1 MSIEFLSILFVA
13 VFAVTLL
20 TGLPLAF
27 ATGAV
32 AVVFAVVLFGMPGL
46 NLIVSRM
53 YTLMGNYVLVS
64 VPLFIFMACILE
76 RAGIAE
82 AIFRAVHVWAGR
94 LRGGLAVAVIISCA
108 LMAAMV
114 GVIGAEIVTMGV
126 VALPAMLAKKYKKD
140 LALGCICAG
149 GGLATLIPAER
160 RLHHVRPHR
169 RRLDRPALHGRRDPG
184 LMLAGMYIVYI
195 IVRCKLQPDLAPPAS
210 AEDLAMPLREKLALL
225 KELILPAWSPSA
237 CSVRSTWA
245 GPRRPKRPASASPA
259 RCSPRPGTA
268 SSAGP
273 ACDGAVVDTT
283 KVTAM
288 LYWLFF
294 GSSALIG
301 VYTLA
306 GGTKLIQEAMT
317 NLPVGPMGVIL
328 IMMLIWIILGCFI
341 DWIGIL
347 LLTAPI
353 FVPVASALGFDLV
366 WLGVLFCMNMQ
377 ISYVSP
383 PFGPAAFYLKGVVPP
398 DITLGDIFRSIMP
411 YMVLQLI
418 ALGSSSPFRRS
429 RSGCRARWRG
439 SDRWSAG
446 STRWSTSCACRHRMT
461 PTSRCYRSATRPLPT
476 TSNAMCWSPA
486 AAWAASLRRWRPHAA
501 AAAPA

>member
-1 MSIEFLSILFVA
+1 MSIELLSLLFAA
-13 VFAVTLL
+13 VFGVTLL

-32 AVVFAVVLFGMPGL
+32 AVVFTVALFGVPGL
-46 NLIVSRM
+46 NLVVSRM
-53 YTLMGNYVLVS
+53 FTLMGNYVLVS

-94 LRGGLAVAVIISCA
+94 IRGGLAVAVIISCA

-126 VALPAMLAKKYKKD
+126 VALPAMLARNYKKN

-149 GGLATLIPAER
+149 GGLATLIPPSVVFIMYGLTAGASIGQ
-160 RLHHVRPHR
+160 LYMAGVV
-169 RRLDRPALHGRRDPG
+169 PG
-184 LMLAGMYIVYI
+184 LMLAAMYITYI
-195 IVRCKLQPDLAPPAS
+195 IVRCWLQPEIAPPATK
-210 AEDLAMPLREKLALL
+210 EELAIPLSEKLALL
-225 KELILPAWSPSA
+225 KELALPGLVALSVLGTLYMGWATPTEAAGVGVVGALVAAAWN
-237 CSVRSTWA
+237 RKLTWR
-245 GPRRPKRPASASPA
+245 GVK
-259 RCSPRPGTA
+259 
-268 SSAGP
+268 
-273 ACDGAVVDTT
+273 GAVVDTT

-306 GGTKLIQEAMT
+306 GGTKLIQDAMT
-317 NLPVGPMGVIL
+317 NLPVGPLGVIL
-328 IMMLIWIILGCFI
+328 VINLIWIVLGCFI

-353 FVPVASALGFDLV
+353 FVPVAVKLGFDPV

-377 ISYVSP
+377 ISYISP
-383 PFGPAAFYLKGVVPP
+383 PFGPAAFYLKGAAPP
-398 DITLGDIFRSIMP
+398 GISVTDIFRSVWP
-411 YMVLQLI
+411 YLILQVLAIVIVSAFPEI
-418 ALGSSSPFRRS
+418 AL
-429 RSGCRARWRG
+429 W
-439 SDRWSAG
+439 
-446 STRWSTSCACRHRMT
+446 
-461 PTSRCYRSATRPLPT
+461 LPRT
-476 TSNAMCWSPA
+476 MID
-486 AAWAASLRRWRPHAA
+486 
-501 AAAPA
+501 